1 MCILASKY
9 FYRIYYWFLIDLERD
24 LKVIQEMIIKRIGEM
39 EKTMAAESPKLPLT
53 KAVWYTCVTSSNP
66 ALDGPPDPPRR
77 L

>member
-53 KAVWYTCVTSSNP
+53 KAV
-66 ALDGPPDPPRR
+66 
-77 L
+77 